1 MKRLILLLMSVLTLC
16 VQSFASITFVDPA
29 VKAICVS
36 RWDTNGDG
44 ELSYDE
50 AAAVKYIYG
59 FANNETITS
68 FDEFKFFTG
77 VTSIGDDAFQSCSS
91 LTSITIP
98 ESVTSIGDYAFDGCS
113 RLTSIT
119 IPEGVT
125 SIGNYAFRYCI
136 RLTSITIPESVTSIG
151 NGAFDDCFFAKDAF
165 INLSALTNSDNWDAI
180 IGEEETSEGL
190 LIKNNAAV
198 KCRTWATSIT
208 IPDGVTSIGQRAF
221 ADCSSLTSITIPEG
235 VTSIGNYAFHSCSSL
250 TSITIPEGVTSIG
263 KWAFYECSSLS
274 SINIPEGVTSIG
286 EWAFRFCSRLTSIT
300 IPESV
305 TSIGNGAFDDCF
317 FAKDAFINLSALT
330 NSDNWGAI
338 IGEEETSDGLLIK
351 DNAAVKCRT
360 WATSITIPEGVT
372 SIGEGTFSGCSSL
385 TSITIPEGVT
395 SIGYRAF
402 YGCSSLTSI
411 TIPEGVTSIGGS
423 AFAGCS
429 GLTSITIP
437 ESVTSIGNGLF
448 SGCSSLTSITIP
460 ESVMSIGNNAF
471 SGCSS
476 LTSITIPEGVTSIGN
491 GAFSGCSG
499 LTSITI
505 PEGVTSIGERAFDG
519 CSGLTSI
526 TIPESVMSIGERAF
540 DGCSGLTSITIP
552 ESVMSIGNKAF
563 YDCSSLTS
571 ITIPEGVTS
580 IGEWAFYGC
589 SSLTSIIIPEGVTSI
604 GKATF
609 GGCSSLTS
617 INIPEGVTSIG
628 ESAFNGCSNLTAIT
642 IPEGVTSIG
651 NGAFSGCS
659 GLTSI
664 NIPDAVTSI
673 GSHVFSGCRGL
684 TSITIPE
691 GVTSIGEWAF
701 SSCSSL
707 TSITIPESV
716 TSIGER
722 TFWLCSSLT
731 SITIPESVTSIGK
744 RAFEGC
750 SSPTAIHFASSTPK
764 FTGNWPSSAFLY
776 VPDEAVSAYQVA
788 WADYADVILPETSA
802 NFFDVEVNVTAKESS
817 SAIIEAIGEENA
829 RNVVKL
835 KVHGTFNSYDL
846 MVFRN
851 KMINLRNLDLS
862 DANVV
867 ASNYCYYQ
875 SYKSKDNIITREF
888 VPTKLL
894 SLQLPKDITALEGYA
909 FYNCSSLSSIN
920 IPEGVTSIGERAFDG
935 CSGLTSIN
943 IPEGVTSIG
952 GRAFAGCSKLTS
964 IEIPEGVASIRNET
978 FYNCTSL
985 QSVTIPE
992 SVTVIGDSYS
1002 GYGTYTG
1009 TFYGCYALKSID
1021 LPKGLLKIGSSVF
1034 WNCSGL
1040 TEIHLPPYLTSIGD
1054 NAFRGCSKLKTIYAY
1069 MPDIISIGTNTFN
1082 DYQHQQLYVPEFL
1095 YNNYYY
1101 DTNWSQF
1108 LNVNKTSLKPDDYD
1122 RVPTNSDIVFADGD
1136 ERIPDKSDGTHVD
1149 GDINTQGSFTV
1160 EGDEP
1165 QNFDTVDQN
1174 LNGEGKGGSLI
1185 GEDDGETQGNLAVNH
1200 LRVKI
1205 NVKSGRWYFFCFPF
1219 DVIINQCDYPGQ
1231 YVWRYYDGRIRATNG
1246 SGGWQPV
1253 AGDKLNARQGY
1264 AFQTSH
1270 TGNLIITFDHPT
1282 FGGDRAKPL
1291 NAYTTSNAANASWN
1305 LVGNPFSSFY
1315 DFLDDTYSAPITV
1328 WNGSS
1333 YQAYR
1338 PGDDEC
1344 HLQPYEAFFVQKLN
1358 ELDEIVFKAD
1368 HRETYKKSQEKKA
1381 NRVAARRAK
1390 GINPQRRLI
1399 NLLLLSGDEQ
1409 VDRTRVV
1416 LNNNKSHAY
1425 ELDCDAAKFLSA
1437 DAPAQL
1443 YSVEAGVQMAINER
1457 PVKGDIRLGYTARKA
1472 GTLTISPQRMDLPLL
1487 LVDTQLGTTFDL
1499 SLGDYTF
1506 DTAAGT
1512 FDSRF
1517 MLRMGGEA
1525 TAIKDL
1531 TAKTGVCIGIQD
1543 GGIAIGGAENK
1554 VIKVYSTSGVMA
1566 TQHSGNGF
1574 IALPRGVYVV
1584 CVDGAST
1591 KVSVK

>member
-16 VQSFASITFVDPA
+16 VQSFAGISITFVDPA

-36 RWDTNGDG
+36 KWDTNGDG

-50 AAAVKYIYG
+50 AAAVKYING
-59 FANNETITS
+59 FQNNVTITS

-77 VTSIGDDAFQSCSS
+77 VTSIG
-91 LTSITIP
+91 
-98 ESVTSIGDYAFDGCS
+98 
-113 RLTSIT
+113 
-119 IPEGVT
+119 
-125 SIGNYAFRYCI
+125 
-136 RLTSITIPESVTSIG
+136 
-151 NGAFDDCFFAKDAF
+151 
-165 INLSALTNSDNWDAI
+165 
-180 IGEEETSEGL
+180 
-190 LIKNNAAV
+190 V
-198 KCRTWATSIT
+198 K
-208 IPDGVTSIGQRAF
+208 
-221 ADCSSLTSITIPEG
+221 
-235 VTSIGNYAFHSCSSL
+235 
-250 TSITIPEGVTSIG
+250 
-263 KWAFYECSSLS
+263 
-274 SINIPEGVTSIG
+274 
-286 EWAFRFCSRLTSIT
+286 
-300 IPESV
+300 
-305 TSIGNGAFDDCF
+305 
-317 FAKDAFINLSALT
+317 
-330 NSDNWGAI
+330 
-338 IGEEETSDGLLIK
+338 
-351 DNAAVKCRT
+351 
-360 WATSITIPEGVT
+360 
-372 SIGEGTFSGCSSL
+372 
-385 TSITIPEGVT
+385 
-395 SIGYRAF
+395 
-402 YGCSSLTSI
+402 
-411 TIPEGVTSIGGS
+411 
-423 AFAGCS
+423 
-429 GLTSITIP
+429 
-437 ESVTSIGNGLF
+437 
-448 SGCSSLTSITIP
+448 
-460 ESVMSIGNNAF
+460 AF

-476 LTSITIPEGVTSIGN
+476 LTSITIPEGVTSIGETT
-491 GAFSGCSG
+491 FW
-499 LTSITI
+499 
-505 PEGVTSIGERAFDG
+505 G

-526 TIPESVMSIGERAF
+526 TIPESVTSIGGYAF
-540 DGCSGLTSITIP
+540 YGCSGLTSITIP
-552 ESVMSIGNKAF
+552 ESV
-563 YDCSSLTS
+563 
-571 ITIPEGVTS
+571 TS
-580 IGEWAFYGC
+580 IGDEAF
-589 SSLTSIIIPEGVTSI
+589 
-604 GKATF
+604 
-609 GGCSSLTS
+609 
-617 INIPEGVTSIG
+617 
-628 ESAFNGCSNLTAIT
+628 
-642 IPEGVTSIG
+642 
-651 NGAFSGCS
+651 
-659 GLTSI
+659 
-664 NIPDAVTSI
+664 
-673 GSHVFSGCRGL
+673 R
-684 TSITIPE
+684 
-691 GVTSIGEWAF
+691 
-701 SSCSSL
+701 SCSSL
-707 TSITIPESV
+707 TV
-716 TSIGER
+716 
-722 TFWLCSSLT
+722 
-731 SITIPESVTSIGK
+731 
-744 RAFEGC
+744 
-750 SSPTAIHFASSTPK
+750 IHFASSTPK
-764 FTGNWPSSAFLY
+764 FTYNWPSSVVLF

-788 WADYADVILPETSA
+788 WADYADVILPETLA
-802 NFFDVEVNVTAKESS
+802 NFFFDVEVTAKESS
-817 SAIIEAIGEENA
+817 SAVIEAIGEENA
-829 RNVVKL
+829 RNVVNL

-867 ASNYCYYQ
+867 ASNYCYYK
-875 SYKSKDNIITREF
+875 SYKSKDNIITGEF

-894 SLQLPKDITALEGYA
+894 SLQLPKDITALEDYA
-909 FYNCSSLSSIN
+909 FGGCSS
-920 IPEGVTSIGERAFDG
+920 
-935 CSGLTSIN
+935 LTSIN

-952 GRAFAGCSKLTS
+952 KGAFSSTGLTS
-964 IEIPEGVASIRNET
+964 ITIPDGVTSIREET
-978 FYNCTSL
+978 FYYCKRL

-992 SVTVIGDSYS
+992 SVTVIGEVNPYS
-1002 GYGTYTG
+1002 HG
-1009 TFYGCYALKSID
+1009 TFESCDNLKSID
-1021 LPKGLLKIGSSVF
+1021 LPKGLLTIGSNVF
-1034 WNCSGL
+1034 QRCSGL

-1054 NAFRGCSKLKTIYAY
+1054 NAFTYCSKLKTIYAY

-1358 ELDEIVFKAD
+1358 ELDEIVFKAA
-1368 HRETYKKSQEKKA
+1368 HRETYNKSQEKKA

-1554 VIKVYSTSGVMA
+1554 VIKVYSTGGVMA

>member
-1 MKRLILLLMSVLTLC
+1 MKRLILLLMSVLTPC
-16 VQSFASITFVDPA
+16 VQSFAGISITFVDPA
-29 VKAICVS
+29 VKAICVFN
-36 RWDTNGDG
+36 WDSNGDG

-125 SIGNYAFRYCI
+125 SIGNYAFHFCTR
-136 RLTSITIPESVTSIG
+136 
-151 NGAFDDCFFAKDAF
+151 
-165 INLSALTNSDNWDAI
+165 
-180 IGEEETSEGL
+180 
-190 LIKNNAAV
+190 
-198 KCRTWATSIT
+198 
-208 IPDGVTSIGQRAF
+208 
-221 ADCSSLTSITIPEG
+221 
-235 VTSIGNYAFHSCSSL
+235 L

-360 WATSITIPEGVT
+360 WATSITIPDGVT

-448 SGCSSLTSITIP
+448 SGCSRLTSITIPEGVTSIGVNAFSGCSSLTSITIP
-460 ESVMSIGNNAF
+460 ESVTSIGDYAF

-519 CSGLTSI
+519 CSS
-526 TIPESVMSIGERAF
+526 
-540 DGCSGLTSITIP
+540 LTSITIP

-609 GGCSSLTS
+609 WGCSSLTS

-651 NGAFSGCS
+651 NGAFSYCS
-659 GLTSI
+659 RLTSI
-664 NIPDAVTSI
+664 IIPDGVTSI

-716 TSIGER
+716 TSIGE
-722 TFWLCSSLT
+722 
-731 SITIPESVTSIGK
+731 

-817 SAIIEAIGEENA
+817 SAVIEAIGEENA

-992 SVTVIGDSYS
+992 SVTVIGDVNP
-1002 GYGTYTG
+1002 YTNSNG
-1009 TFYGCYALKSID
+1009 TFHGCVSLKSID
-1021 LPKGLLKIGSSVF
+1021 LPKGLLTIGSNVF
-1034 WNCSGL
+1034 KYCSGL

-1054 NAFRGCSKLKTIYAY
+1054 NAFTGCSKLKTIYAY

-1082 DYQHQQLYVPEFL
+1082 DYQHKQLYVPEFL

-1358 ELDEIVFKAD
+1358 ELDEIVFKAA
-1368 HRETYKKSQEKKA
+1368 HRETYNKSQEKKA
-1381 NRVAARRAK
+1381 NRVAERRAK

-1416 LNNNKSHAY
+1416 LNNEKSHAY

-1457 PVKGDIRLGYTARKA
+1457 PVEGDIRLGYTARKA

-1554 VIKVYSTSGVMA
+1554 VIKVYSTSGVMT

>member
-1 MKRLILLLMSVLTLC
+1 MKRLILLLMSVLTPC
-16 VQSFASITFVDPA
+16 VQSFAGISITFVDPA
-29 VKAICVS
+29 VKAICVFN
-36 RWDTNGDG
+36 WDSNGDG

-125 SIGNYAFRYCI
+125 SIGNYAFHFCTR
-136 RLTSITIPESVTSIG
+136 
-151 NGAFDDCFFAKDAF
+151 
-165 INLSALTNSDNWDAI
+165 
-180 IGEEETSEGL
+180 
-190 LIKNNAAV
+190 
-198 KCRTWATSIT
+198 
-208 IPDGVTSIGQRAF
+208 
-221 ADCSSLTSITIPEG
+221 
-235 VTSIGNYAFHSCSSL
+235 L

-305 TSIGNGAFDDCF
+305 TSIGNGAFDYCF

-330 NSDNWGAI
+330 NSDNWDAI
-338 IGEEETSDGLLIK
+338 IGEEETSEGLLIK
-351 DNAAVKCRT
+351 NNAAVKCRT
-360 WATSITIPEGVT
+360 WATSITIPDGVT

-448 SGCSSLTSITIP
+448 SGCSRLTSITIPEGVTSIGVNAFSGCSSLTSITIP
-460 ESVMSIGNNAF
+460 ESVTSIGDYAF

-519 CSGLTSI
+519 CSS
-526 TIPESVMSIGERAF
+526 
-540 DGCSGLTSITIP
+540 LTSITIP

-609 GGCSSLTS
+609 WGCSSLTS

-651 NGAFSGCS
+651 NGAFSYCS
-659 GLTSI
+659 RLTSI
-664 NIPDAVTSI
+664 IIPDGVTSI

-716 TSIGER
+716 TSIGE
-722 TFWLCSSLT
+722 
-731 SITIPESVTSIGK
+731 

-817 SAIIEAIGEENA
+817 SAVIEAIGEENA

-992 SVTVIGDSYS
+992 SVTVIGDVNP
-1002 GYGTYTG
+1002 YTNSNG
-1009 TFYGCYALKSID
+1009 TFHGCVSLKSID
-1021 LPKGLLKIGSSVF
+1021 LPKGLLTIGSNVF
-1034 WNCSGL
+1034 KYCSGL

-1054 NAFRGCSKLKTIYAY
+1054 NAFTGCSKLKTIYAY

-1082 DYQHQQLYVPEFL
+1082 DYQHKQLYVPEFL

-1358 ELDEIVFKAD
+1358 ELDEIVFKAA
-1368 HRETYKKSQEKKA
+1368 HRETYNKSQEKKA
-1381 NRVAARRAK
+1381 NRVAERRAK

-1416 LNNNKSHAY
+1416 LNNEKSHAY

-1457 PVKGDIRLGYTARKA
+1457 PVEGDIRLGYTARKA

-1554 VIKVYSTSGVMA
+1554 VIKVYSTSGVMT